1 MPGFTMES
9 VARRAGAS
17 KATLYRHWPSPS
29 ALLVDAMD
37 AEFRP
42 QPEIDTGDLRAD
54 LVGLLTAFAAS
65 LTGSPFP
72 KLMAAF
78 VDAAERDPA
87 FGALHADLTRRRRE
101 PLLRLLTAAAD
112 RAELPGD
119 TDLELVVD
127 LLAAP
132 FFYRR
137 LIAHQEIPA
146 GMPGAVVDHVLADA
160 GSRRCSLRGRVG
172 RRARR
177 GLSRRF
183 GQLVVVIHNDKGA
196 GAAQQPA
203 TRGRG
208 TRSGRERE
216 TDTNLR
222 RARLRPRRRAP

>member
-1 MPGFTMES
+1 MTRRTTPTRQEPAAARETLGRGEHARRRVLRGALEVLAEDGMPGFTMES

-54 LVGLLTAFAAS
+54 LVGLLTAFAAT

-87 FGALHADLTRRRRE
+87 LGTLHADLTRRRRE
-101 PLLRLLTAAAD
+101 PLLRVLTAAAD
-112 RAELPGD
+112 RAEIPGD
-119 TDLELVVD
+119 TDVELVVD

-146 GMPGAVVDHVLADA
+146 GMPGAVVDHVLAT
-160 GSRRCSLRGRVG
+160 LGR
-172 RRARR
+172 
-177 GLSRRF
+177 
-183 GQLVVVIHNDKGA
+183 
-196 GAAQQPA
+196 GAAP
-203 TRGRG
+203 
-208 TRSGRERE
+208 
-216 TDTNLR
+216 
-222 RARLRPRRRAP
+222 